1 MLAAAAC
8 LVTPPAAS
16 FAQERRAP
24 RLGWLDTGQ
33 AADAAAHRDAV
44 RQALVGYVSVDA
56 LTIDERHGEG
66 QDERLPSLASELV
79 KLRPD
84 VIFAVGAAAVR
95 AARQATGTA
104 PIVALTPRSPGVEI
118 GRAPSETPPN
128 VTGVTF
134 ESPQLSRRR
143 LELLKEIVPGVK
155 RVAVLA
161 YPGDASGALSL
172 RETQAAAEGL
182 GVVVVPLESR
192 DAAAL
197 ARALGALR
205 EPRPDALIVPGSA
218 VTLRQRDQIVG
229 VTTRAKLP
237 AMYAHREFVDAGGLA
252 SYGPNLDAL
261 YRRAGT
267 LIGKALI
274 GIPPRDLPIE
284 APSRFELVV
293 SRKAARA
300 FGFDVPS
307 SVVNRADE
315 VR

>member
-1 MLAAAAC
+1 
-8 LVTPPAAS
+8 
-16 FAQERRAP
+16 
-24 RLGWLDTGQ
+24 
-33 AADAAAHRDAV
+33 V

-56 LTIDERHGEG
+56 LTIDERHADG

-95 AARQATGTA
+95 AARQAGGA
-104 PIVALTPRSPGVEI
+104 VPIVALTPRAPDVET
-118 GRAPSETPPN
+118 GRASSETPRN
-128 VTGVTF
+128 VTGVIF

-143 LELLKEIVPGVK
+143 LELLREIVPGVK

-161 YPGDASGALSL
+161 HPGDAPSALSL

-182 GVVVVPLESR
+182 GVAVVAVEAR
-192 DAAAL
+192 DAEGL
-197 ARALGALR
+197 ARALGALG
-205 EPRPDALIVPGSA
+205 EPRPGALIVPGSA
-218 VTLRQRDQIVG
+218 TAFRQRDQIVG

-237 AMYAHREFVDAGGLA
+237 AMFAHREFVDAGGLA

-267 LIGKALI
+267 LLGKALI
-274 GIPPRDLPIE
+274 GVPPRDLPLE

-293 SRKAARA
+293 SRKTARA